1 VDQLWLLRFHRLG
14 GRWYTNDVDHNVA
27 RLVVVVVMVVLLL
40 YEGYLGTSSSDG
52 LSLSL
57 SLNLRLV
64 VVVLVAVLVVVLM
77 VVVTIVHLS
86 FLEFELSFHEFE
98 FSILEF
104 VVVNLVMMLLV
115 MVFIMMTM
123 LLVTMLLVT
132 MLLVTVLVVVLV
144 AVLVV
149 VGFMT
154 MMLVVVRGCYNISRT
169 LDGDCRTASSESH
182 RRSTIRDHGYG
193 LSIDSLSDGSNIVF
207 VLVLVCLVD
216 LFRGRSRSYNKSLA
230 CEGGLYSAS
239 ARGQSVG
246 GSTLRSNDGN
256 RGSMHSFGS
265 SRNTML
271 VVLVVVVLVVMLV
284 MVVFVVVLVMVVMGR
299 SGHGIGVSSKS
310 GGVSFSRE
318 SDLWSAIRGNN
329 GHFCTMHLVNMG
341 VKIIFSRRGRSCGRY
356 HCSVHSRNRQVKQK
370 KGKRF

>member
-256 RGSMHSFGS
+256 RGSMHSFGG

-271 VVLVVVVLVVMLV
+271 VVLVMA
-284 MVVFVVVLVMVVMGR
+284 VMGS

>member
-14 GRWYTNDVDHNVA
+14 GGRYTNDVDHNVT

-104 VVVNLVMMLLV
+104 VVNLVMMLLV
-115 MVFIMMTM
+115 MVFMMM
-123 LLVTMLLVT
+123 TMLLVT

-216 LFRGRSRSYNKSLA
+216 LFRGGSRSYNKSLA

-271 VVLVVVVLVVMLV
+271 VMLVVVVLVVMLV
-284 MVVFVVVLVMVVMGR
+284 MAVMGR

-341 VKIIFSRRGRSCGRY
+341 VKFIFSRRGRSCGRY